1 MNQDVTHNVS
11 TTDSEKLSLILTTVQ
26 SFTVRFD
33 NVDTRL
39 NTIDSRLGTI
49 DSRLVRVEHTVNDM
63 QPVLQ
68 QAVTDIAQLQQGQ
81 RDLQGGLLQLQEG
94 QRELQEGLIQ
104 VQEGQRQLE
113 AGQEVLRS
121 GLEALHHSVRYRFLI
136 LSGSVKAAI
145 RDLDKRVTWL
155 ELNQNPPKP
164 QT

>member
-1 MNQDVTHNVS
+1 MNKDATPKAS
-11 TTDSEKLSLILTTVQ
+11 ATDSEKLSLILTTVQ

-39 NTIDSRLGTI
+39 NTIDSRL
-49 DSRLVRVEHTVNDM
+49 VRVEHTVNEM

-68 QAVTDIAQLQQGQ
+68 KAVTDIAQLQQGQ
-81 RDLQGGLLQLQEG
+81 QELQEG
-94 QRELQEGLIQ
+94 QQRLE
-104 VQEGQRQLE
+104 EGQRQLE

-136 LSGSVKAAI
+136 LSGSVKAEI
-145 RDLDKRVTWL
+145 RELDRRVTRL
-155 ELNQNPPKP
+155 ELERHSPKP